1 MQQERLLKV
10 LVIGDLGVGKTS
22 IIKRY
27 VHQVFS
33 QHYRATIGVD
43 FALKVLNW
51 DHKTVVRLQ
60 LWDIAGQERYGNMTR
75 VYYREAV
82 GALVVFDM
90 TRLST
95 FQAVLKWKGD
105 LDSKV
110 ALGNG
115 TPVPAVLLANKCD
128 QRRHGLCPKLPK
140 LESFCNDYGFVGWYE
155 TSAKFSSWPPFP
167 TNRLTLAPG
176 VSLTGLGA
184 LSCLRRTTPTST
196 PPSRVWWRPSCLRR
210 RSERPRGPRRR
221 AALWCCR
228 ASATAPGAAAARP
241 APASGPETA
250 PEEEPETSRYGFRTR
265 RIAFH

>member
-51 DHKTVVRLQ
+51 DHKTVIRLQ
-60 LWDIAGQERYGNMTR
+60 LWDIAGQERYGHMTR

-110 ALGNG
+110 ALSNG
-115 TPVPAVLLANKCD
+115 RPVPAVLLANKSD
-128 QRRHGLCPKLPK
+128 QRRLGLCSKVPK
-140 LESFCNDYGFVGWYE
+140 LESFSQQYGFVGWFE
-155 TSAKFSSWPPFP
+155 TSAKDN
-167 TNRLTLAPG
+167 TNIDSAM
-176 VSLTGLGA
+176 
-184 LSCLRRTTPTST
+184 SCLVKHIMSLQEDGLNSDPPPEGAVLVLPQFDYHSQERRHSSCSGC
-196 PPSRVWWRPSCLRR
+196 PSLK
-210 RSERPRGPRRR
+210 
-221 AALWCCR
+221 
-228 ASATAPGAAAARP
+228 ATD
-241 APASGPETA
+241 SDD
-250 PEEEPETSRYGFRTR
+250 
-265 RIAFH
+265 

>member
-1 MQQERLLKV
+1 MQRERLLKV

-22 IIKRY
+22 VIKRY

-43 FALKVLNW
+43 FALKVLPW
-51 DHKTVVRLQ
+51 DQRTAVRLQ

-110 ALGNG
+110 ALDNG

-128 QRRHGLCPKLPK
+128 QRSQGLCPKLPK
-140 LESFCNDYGFVGWYE
+140 LESFSRQHGFVGWYE
-155 TSAKFSSWPPFP
+155 TSAKDD
-167 TNRLTLAPG
+167 TNIDAAVTCLVKSILAAEDERAVRDAASTADTTREDVLVLP
-176 VSLTGLGA
+176 SLDY
-184 LSCLRRTTPTST
+184 
-196 PPSRVWWRPSCLRR
+196 
-210 RSERPRGPRRR
+210 SEKGRAPRGCSGCPSLQPRDQNQDQD
-221 AALWCCR
+221 
-228 ASATAPGAAAARP
+228 
-241 APASGPETA
+241 
-250 PEEEPETSRYGFRTR
+250 
-265 RIAFH
+265 

>member
-1 MQQERLLKV
+1 GRAGAVSMQRERLLKV

-27 VHQVFS
+27 VHQVYS

-95 FQAVLKWKGD
+95 FQAILKWKGD

-110 ALGNG
+110 ALSNG
-115 TPVPAVLLANKCD
+115 RSVPAVLLANKCD
-128 QRRHGLCPKLPK
+128 QWQLGLCPKLPK
-140 LESFCNDYGFVGWYE
+140 LESFSREYGFVGWYE
-155 TSAKFSSWPPFP
+155 TSAKDN
-167 TNRLTLAPG
+167 TNIDAAITCLVKSIMSVEEEER
-176 VSLTGLGA
+176 A
-184 LSCLRRTTPTST
+184 LSDAST
-196 PPSRVWWRPSCLRR
+196 
-210 RSERPRGPRRR
+210 
-221 AALWCCR
+221 
-228 ASATAPGAAAARP
+228 ASAKGEAEGSVLVLPRFDYSVKERGL
-241 APASGPETA
+241 SGCSGCPSLK
-250 PEEEPETSRYGFRTR
+250 SRDRDND
-265 RIAFH
+265 